1 MSPIFISRIAGVRT
15 PLRDDLL
22 ETLVRLLYRARIVL
36 VDRIY
41 AIMAFFNEC
50 HNDVRLVTGSR
61 NTLRTRGQN
70 QTRVQQ
76 SC

>member
-1 MSPIFISRIAGVRT
+1 MSGHHY
-15 PLRDDLL
+15 DDLL

-41 AIMAFFNEC
+41 VVDHGFTEC
-50 HNDVRLVTGSR
+50 HNDVGLVTGSR
-61 NTLRTRGQN
+61 NTLLTRGQN
-70 QTRVQQ
+70 QARVQQ